1 MAPEL
6 TFEEYSGDLYR
17 GRLEE
22 DAFGAALPRA
32 RARLVEL
39 TGTEVPEAHERAWKG
54 ALCAVVDRVG
64 GADEPGVRSETV
76 GSTSV
81 TYDESRYSA
90 TDLDAVSPW
99 LAGTGLLYRG
109 LA

>member
-6 TFEEYSGDLYR
+6 TFADYAGDLYR
-17 GRLEE
+17 GSLDE
-22 DAFGAALPRA
+22 DAFMAALPKA
-32 RARLVEL
+32 HARLTEL
-39 TGTEVPEAHERAWKG
+39 TGADVPAGHAKAWMG
-54 ALCAVVDRVG
+54 ALCAMVDRVG
-64 GADEPGVRSETV
+64 GVDGQGVKSETV

-81 TYDESRYSA
+81 TYDESRSGS

>member
-6 TFEEYSGDLYR
+6 TFADYAGDLYC
-17 GRLEE
+17 GSLDE
-22 DAFGAALPRA
+22 DAFTAALPKA
-32 RARLVEL
+32 RTRLTEL
-39 TGTEVPEAHERAWKG
+39 TGADVPAEHAKAWMG
-54 ALCAVVDRVG
+54 ALCAMVDRVG
-64 GADEPGVRSETV
+64 GVDGQGVKSETV

-81 TYDESRYSA
+81 TYDELRSGS

>member
-6 TFEEYSGDLYR
+6 TFNEYAGDLYR
-17 GRLEE
+17 GSLDE
-22 DAFGAALPRA
+22 DAFAAALPRA
-32 RARLVEL
+32 RARLTEL
-39 TGTEVPEAHERAWKG
+39 TGADVPSEHAQAWKG

-64 GADEPGVRSETV
+64 GVDGTGVKSETV

-81 TYDESRYSA
+81 TYDESRSGS

-99 LAGTGLLYRG
+99 LAGTGLLYKG

>member
-6 TFEEYSGDLYR
+6 TFAEYAGGLYCGTLGEE
-17 GRLEE
+17 
-22 DAFGAALPRA
+22 AFAAALPRA
-32 RARLVEL
+32 RARLLEL
-39 TGTEVPEAHERAWKG
+39 TGADVPDEHAQAWKG
-54 ALCAVVDRVG
+54 ALCAVTDRVG
-64 GADEPGVRSETV
+64 GVGGAGVKSETV

-81 TYDESRYSA
+81 TYDESRSGS
-90 TDLDAVSPW
+90 TDLDAVAPW

>member
-6 TFEEYSGDLYR
+6 TFADYAGDLYC
-17 GRLEE
+17 GSLGE
-22 DAFGAALPRA
+22 DAFTAALPKA
-32 RARLVEL
+32 RARLTEL
-39 TGTEVPEAHERAWKG
+39 TGADVPAEHAKAWMG
-54 ALCAVVDRVG
+54 ALCAMVDRVG
-64 GADEPGVRSETV
+64 GQGVKSETV

-81 TYDESRYSA
+81 TYDESRSGS